1 MLAGIKDTLCT
12 AHWDYH
18 FYVVDLWFLT
28 DSEKGT
34 WSKEYRINVDP
45 SFYGIGD
52 CVKVHPLLVTDEG
65 NVVLWLQMPSEG
77 IVQIYNP
84 VTNTFWDITQTSI
97 YTGVDGWI
105 RDWFLYSDM
114 IYFTLQH
121 LVILREGWTLFYVK
135 AFSRLDDRNCPLNLK
150 TVAERITEKCQGL
163 PLALVAIGS
172 LLSYKE
178 MEEHEKG
185 VVL

>member
-1 MLAGIKDTLCT
+1 M
-12 AHWDYH
+12 
-18 FYVVDLWFLT
+18 
-28 DSEKGT
+28 
-34 WSKEYRINVDP
+34 
-45 SFYGIGD
+45 
-52 CVKVHPLLVTDEG
+52 
-65 NVVLWLQMPSEG
+65 VLPKQ
-77 IVQIYNP
+77 
-84 VTNTFWDITQTSI
+84 
-97 YTGVDGWI
+97 
-105 RDWFLYSDM
+105 
-114 IYFTLQH
+114 
-121 LVILREGWTLFYVK
+121 EGWTLFYVK